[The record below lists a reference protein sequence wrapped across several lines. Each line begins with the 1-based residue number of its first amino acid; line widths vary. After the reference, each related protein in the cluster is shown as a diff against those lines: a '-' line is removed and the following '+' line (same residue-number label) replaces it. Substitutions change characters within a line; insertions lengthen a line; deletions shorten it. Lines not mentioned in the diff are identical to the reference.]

1 MGVGAPRHVAV
12 VGGGIAGL
20 AAAYT
25 LDRLARQASFPLRLT
40 VLEASE
46 RWGGKIRTERSGGYV
61 LEAGPDTFVS
71 TKPWGVALC
80 RDLGLEDRLQAA
92 DMDRRKVFVVFGGR
106 LVELPDGLAMMV
118 PSRLAPMIRTPLL
131 TPLGK
136 ARLVLDW
143 FLPSRRGDADES
155 VGALIS
161 RRLGR
166 QAYERLIE
174 PLMSGIYAGDGDR
187 LSLLSTFPYLRE
199 WEQRHGSLARGA
211 LRSARPDREA
221 GHSPPRRSIFL
232 TLTGGLGEIIEALVT
247 RLSGADLRLAAAV
260 QRIDRA
266 PGGYRLTGSS
276 GVVHEAD
283 AIVLATP
290 AFEAARMLG
299 DLDPLL
305 AEQLRQIEY
314 VSTATVTLAFRE
326 SELPRPLDGHGYVI
340 PRVEGR
346 QALACTWTSTKFPH
360 RAPAGH
366 ALLRVFI
373 GRAGRMDDP
382 NLDEESLIE
391 IARQELADTLGIR
404 STPILARVA
413 RWPRSMP
420 QYNLGHPERLRAIAE
435 RLGSLPGLRLAGAAY
450 NGIGIPDCIRSGER
464 AAAEVF
470 EVLKAGRSAAD
481 RILPVAA
488 EAGR

>member
-1 MGVGAPRHVAV
+1 MHAVV

-20 AAAYT
+20 SAAYT
-25 LDRLARQASFPLRLT
+25 LQKLAREAGRVVRLS
-40 VLEASE
+40 VFEASG
-46 RWGGKIRTERSGGYV
+46 RWGGKIQTDRTNGFV
-61 LEAGPDTFVS
+61 IEAGPDTFVS

-80 RDLGLEDRLQAA
+80 RELGLEDRLQGA
-92 DMDRRKVFVVFGGR
+92 DMERRKVFVLTGGR
-106 LVELPDGLAMMV
+106 LVELPEGLAMMV
-118 PSRLAPMIRTPLL
+118 PSRVAPMIRTPLL
-131 TPLGK
+131 SPLGK
-136 ARLVLDW
+136 LRLALDW
-143 FLPSRRGDADES
+143 FLPPRREDGDES
-155 VGALIS
+155 LGGFIS

-199 WEQRHGSLARGA
+199 WERRHGSLARGA
-211 LRSARPDREA
+211 LRSAPSSRGPA
-221 GHSPPRRSIFL
+221 HSRRQRSIFL
-232 TLTGGLGEIIEALVT
+232 TPTGGLDEIVEALVT

-260 QRIDRA
+260 QHIDRA
-266 PGGYRLTGSS
+266 PGGYRLTAAS
-276 GVVHEAD
+276 GAMFEAEAVVIA
-283 AIVLATP
+283 AP
-290 AFEAARMLG
+290 AFAAAQMLS

-314 VSTATVTLAFRE
+314 VSTATVSLAFRE

-346 QALACTWTSTKFPH
+346 RALACTWTSTKFPH

-373 GRAGRMDDP
+373 GRAGQMDDP
-382 NLDEESLIE
+382 DLDEGSLIE
-391 IARQELADTLGIR
+391 IARQELAETLQIQA
-404 STPILARVA
+404 TPVLVRVA

-435 RLGSLPGLRLAGAAY
+435 RLDSLPGLRLAGAAY
-450 NGIGIPDCIRSGER
+450 GGIGIPDCIRSGEQ
-464 AAAEVF
+464 AAV
-470 EVLKAGRSAAD
+470 EVLTAGMSTAD
-481 RILPVAA
+481 LALPVAA
-488 EAGR
+488 QSGR